1 MGRTNEEQEFL
12 EKEVEDA
19 KTKVTVGADY
29 WHYKS
34 RDKVYKIIDLGFI
47 EATDEICVIYK
58 AQYGKRLTFIRPL
71 SIWLKEVEWNGE
83 TVPRFTKL

>member
-1 MGRTNEEQEFL
+1 MGRTNEEQAVL
-12 EKEVEDA
+12 EEMIEDA

-58 AQYGKRLTFIRPL
+58 AQYGKGLTFIRPL
-71 SIWLKEVEWNGE
+71 SIWLEKVDWNGE

>member
-12 EKEVEDA
+12 EREIEDA
-19 KTKVTVGADY
+19 KTKVTVGAGY

-58 AQYGKRLTFIRPL
+58 AQYGKRLTLMPAHSVSGSRKL
-71 SIWLKEVEWNGE
+71 NGMGE
-83 TVPRFTKL
+83 NSP